1 MTELTTNETILADLD
16 VQVLEQQ
23 VLDWA
28 AARNF
33 FAEDGATL
41 VGQQLKSVE
50 ELGELA
56 AAVARNKVAEV
67 KDAIGDL
74 LVLAIVQHKLA
85 GRSPVSGYAAV
96 CVEQARL
103 GYESTAHAIIELQ
116 DDLVRHFRTAA
127 ATCAWLD
134 TLSDIAHIYNFTL
147 GECLA
152 AAYAEIKDRKGT
164 MVKGVFIKEEVAS
177 TPPPVADTVCQHCK
191 CGCVVMQVEVGS
203 GAMVGARCNRCQYV
217 LQGRISPR

>member
-1 MTELTTNETILADLD
+1 MAELVTYETIFAG
-16 VQVLEQQ
+16 LEQQ

-33 FAEDGATL
+33 FAKDGATL

-85 GRSPVSGYAAV
+85 GRSPVSQYASAV
-96 CVEQARL
+96 AGTARL
-103 GYESTAHAIIELQ
+103 EYESIAQAIIDLQ
-116 DDLVRHFRTAA
+116 GDTVRWFRSAE
-127 ATCAWLD
+127 ATCSWLD
-134 TLSDIAHIYNFTL
+134 TLADIAHIYNFTL
-147 GECLA
+147 EECLA

-164 MVKGVFIKEEVAS
+164 MVKGVFIKEEAAS
-177 TPPPVADTVCQHCK
+177 TPPPVADTVYQHCK
-191 CGCVVMQVEVGS
+191 CGCTVMQVEVGS
-203 GAMVGARCNRCQYV
+203 SDVVGVRCNRCQHI
-217 LQGRISPR
+217 LHSRGLHPASL

>member
-1 MTELTTNETILADLD
+1 MTELTINETIFAGLEA
-16 VQVLEQQ
+16 QVLG
-23 VLDWA
+23 WA

-33 FAEDGATL
+33 FAKDGATL
-41 VGQQLKSVE
+41 AGQQLKSVE

-85 GRSPVSGYAAV
+85 GRVPVSQYATA
-96 CVEQARL
+96 CAADTRL
-103 GYESTAHAIIELQ
+103 EYDTPAHAIIELQ
-116 DDLVRHFRTAA
+116 DDLVRHFRTGA

-134 TLSDIAHIYNFTL
+134 TLADIAHIYNFTL
-147 GECLA
+147 EECLA

-164 MVKGVFIKEEVAS
+164 MVKGVFIKEEVAAK
-177 TPPPVADTVCQHCK
+177 PQPVADTVYQHCK
-191 CGCVVMQVEVGS
+191 CGCTVMQVEVGS
-203 GAMVGARCNRCQYV
+203 GTVVGVCCNRCQCT
-217 LQGRISPR
+217 LRCRDLHTANH

>member
-1 MTELTTNETILADLD
+1 MTELTTNETIFGG
-16 VQVLEQQ
+16 LEQQ

-33 FAEDGATL
+33 FAKDGATL

-67 KDAIGDL
+67 MDAIGDL

-85 GRSPVSGYAAV
+85 GRSPVSAYAAV
-96 CVEQARL
+96 CAADTRL
-103 GYESTAHAIIELQ
+103 EYDTPAHAIIELQ

-127 ATCAWLD
+127 ATCAWLN
-134 TLSDIAHIYNFTL
+134 TLADIAYTYNFTL
-147 GECLA
+147 VECLV

-164 MVKGVFIKEEVAS
+164 MVKGVFIKEEVAA
-177 TPPPVADTVCQHCK
+177 TPPPVADTVYQHCK
-191 CGCVVMQVEVGS
+191 CGCAVMQVEMGS
-203 GAMVGARCNRCQYV
+203 GAMVGVRCNRCQYV
-217 LQGRISPR
+217 LQGRVLHSANH

>member
-1 MTELTTNETILADLD
+1 MTELTTIETIFAG
-16 VQVLEQQ
+16 LEQQ

-33 FAEDGATL
+33 FAKDGATL

-67 KDAIGDL
+67 TDAIGDL

-85 GRSPVSGYAAV
+85 GRSPVSAYAAM

-116 DDLVRHFRTAA
+116 DDLVWWFRSAE
-127 ATCAWLD
+127 ATCSWLC
-134 TLSDIAHIYNFTL
+134 TLADIAHIYNFTL

-164 MVKGVFIKEEVAS
+164 MVKGVFIKEEVAA
-177 TPPPVADTVCQHCK
+177 TPQPVADTVYQHCK
-191 CGCVVMQVEVGS
+191 CGCAVMQVEADS
-203 GAMVGARCNRCQYV
+203 GAVVGVRCNRCQYV
-217 LQGRISPR
+217 LQGRDLRPASL